1 MKRILLISV
10 VAMMTITS
18 YARKHVAENA
28 VVVAD
33 TIYYA
38 ADKTTVNNNDQASYY
53 RLLMKQNHGV
63 TQRDVFQDFYM
74 DGTLKAEGEYS
85 FIEQHTTL
93 MVKRNGMVNTCKA
106 SAKVTLLFTCV
117 KAELLLFS
125 SKTESLYMTIS
136 PSLMRMEQW
145 KSVQSQN

>member
-53 RLLMKQNHGV
+53 RLLMKQ
-63 TQRDVFQDFYM
+63 
-74 DGTLKAEGEYS
+74 
-85 FIEQHTTL
+85 QHITL

-136 PSLMRMEQW
+136 PSLMRMEQ
-145 KSVQSQN
+145 